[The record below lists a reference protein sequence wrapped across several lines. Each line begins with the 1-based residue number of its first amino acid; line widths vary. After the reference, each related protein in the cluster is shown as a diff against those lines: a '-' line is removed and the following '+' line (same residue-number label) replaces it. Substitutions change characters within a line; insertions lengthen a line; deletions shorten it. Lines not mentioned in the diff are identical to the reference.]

1 MKRVKV
7 NMHATISNHL
17 PDFTGI
23 AYVNSTQNIET
34 NALISPNLEPEA
46 PSARPLEWHT
56 TG

>member
-46 PSARPLEWHT
+46 PSARPLE
-56 TG
+56 